1 MQNYDIVV
9 IGGGP
14 CGIATVVEAK
24 KGGLLRILLLEKGD
38 NHSQTIRKFYKDG
51 KRIDKEYKGLDSNTK
66 GNIEFFDGTKE
77 STLNYFDKLLDE
89 GEFEALFNVEVES
102 VKKEGEIFNI
112 ITSKG
117 DFKAKNVVVAIGKMG
132 KPNKPDYKIPP
143 SLMQVVNF
151 NLNN

>member
-51 KRIDKEYKGLDSNTK
+51 KRVDKEYKGLDSNTK

-77 STLNYFDKLLDE
+77 STLNYFDKLLRLLIKWE
-89 GEFEALFNVEVES
+89 NKNFSCNLFT
-102 VKKEGEIFNI
+102 K
-112 ITSKG
+112 TTRRR
-117 DFKAKNVVVAIGKMG
+117 
-132 KPNKPDYKIPP
+132 KI
-143 SLMQVVNF
+143 
-151 NLNN
+151 